1 MSVLLIFSKNQHW
14 FFSVAYLFSIH
25 LFLPFVFWLQYLFT
39 LKYFLIRAS
48 PVAHLVKNLPTM
60 WETLGLIPGS
70 GRSPGEGK
78 GYPLQYS
85 SLENSTDCIVHG
97 IAKSWTQLSDFH
109 FISLHFLIK
118 LELHWSYVCHFA
130 TVSPLHMNIHI
141 VSFQRC
147 KRVFAYPVM

>member
-25 LFLPFVFWLQYLFT
+25 LFMPFVFWLQYLFT

-78 GYPLQYS
+78 GYLLQYGELHMG
-85 SLENSTDCIVHG
+85 SLENYTGCIVHG
-97 IAKSWTQLSDFH
+97 IAKSRTQLSDFH

-118 LELHWSYVCHFA
+118 LELHWS
-130 TVSPLHMNIHI
+130 
-141 VSFQRC
+141 
-147 KRVFAYPVM
+147 